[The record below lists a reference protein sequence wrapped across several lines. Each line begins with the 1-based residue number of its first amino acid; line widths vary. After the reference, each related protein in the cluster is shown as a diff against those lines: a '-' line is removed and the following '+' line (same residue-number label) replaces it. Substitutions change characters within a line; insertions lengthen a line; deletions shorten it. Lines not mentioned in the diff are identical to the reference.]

1 MDVPVIFHGHNN
13 LSLAVANSVAAVT
26 AGAMI
31 IDACAAGFGA
41 GAGNTP
47 LEVLVAVLER
57 MEYPTGIDLRAAL
70 RAADVARK
78 HLMRQ
83 SPPRPTRSA

>member
-1 MDVPVIFHGHNN
+1 M
-13 LSLAVANSVAAVT
+13 ANSVAAVT

-47 LEVLVAVLER
+47 LARGSAGAHGVSDR
-57 MEYPTGIDLRAAL
+57 DRPPCRAAG
-70 RAADVARK
+70 RRRGAETPDE
-78 HLMRQ
+78 Q